1 MFGRRS
7 RERRSTVGTA
17 LMIRTGD
24 DLVTIVFSGVAD
36 APAKAKRIFDTAK
49 ARM

>member
-1 MFGRRS
+1 
-7 RERRSTVGTA
+7 
-17 LMIRTGD
+17 
-24 DLVTIVFSGVAD
+24 VTIVFTGVSG